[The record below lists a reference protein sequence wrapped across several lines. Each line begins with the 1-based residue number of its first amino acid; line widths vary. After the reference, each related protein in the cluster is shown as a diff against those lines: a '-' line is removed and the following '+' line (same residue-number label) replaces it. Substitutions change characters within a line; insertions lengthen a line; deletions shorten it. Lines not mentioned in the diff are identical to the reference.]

1 MNRQWGVIGNQG
13 FEFIG
18 KINASMSHEIKNTL
32 AVINENAGLLEDFTL
47 MADKGMPIDPERL
60 KSLAGKIQQQIKRA
74 DKIVKN
80 MNMFA
85 HSTDKTLK
93 QVKLDEILDFVAA
106 LSARL
111 ISNRG
116 IVLEIVPNAEPVV
129 IQTNPF
135 FLKNLIWL
143 CIDFAMDWTGEKKT
157 IAVSYKKVSGGAE
170 IKLSKLDG
178 FSNMPVDYFPQ
189 EREKAFLEAL
199 GGEMAICRKPGEIS
213 IILPGTIE
221 Q

>member
-1 MNRQWGVIGNQG
+1 MNRQWGIIGNQG

-18 KINASMSHEIKNTL
+18 KINASMSHEIKNVL
-32 AVINENAGLLEDFTL
+32 AIINENAGLLEDFTL

-60 KSLAGKIQQQIKRA
+60 KSMAGKIQQQIKRA

-80 MNMFA
+80 MNVFA
-85 HSTDKTLK
+85 HSTDETLK
-93 QVKLDEILDFVAA
+93 HIKLGEILDFVAA

-111 ISNRG
+111 ISNLG

-143 CIDFAMDWTGEKKT
+143 CIDFAMNRTGENKT
-157 IAVSYKKVSGGAE
+157 IAISCKTISNGAE
-170 IKLSKLDG
+170 IKFSKLEG
-178 FSNMPVDYFPQ
+178 LSNMPADGFPN
-189 EREKAFLEAL
+189 RR
-199 GGEMAICRKPGEIS
+199 EMALLETLGSEMKIYREAGEIS

-221 Q
+221 K